1 MIDQEFLDQ
10 QVFGFSILRQFF
22 TLFLSLPSTCWTSEA
37 SKNRDLCCCCCNP
50 EAFSSISWLF
60 LYVSFC
66 FFLFLQNILY
76 LMNLGFNL
84 PKSPYGPFFWLFIIA
99 TLVLIIAVNVG
110 RYQNPLEEPI
120 GISSRLAPKNLE
132 STFLNFI
139 VLLLYGLSVASY
151 HLYWKKYVHSK
162 LPLICLNFLIKLY

>member
-1 MIDQEFLDQ
+1 
-10 QVFGFSILRQFF
+10 
-22 TLFLSLPSTCWTSEA
+22 
-37 SKNRDLCCCCCNP
+37 
-50 EAFSSISWLF
+50 
-60 LYVSFC
+60 
-66 FFLFLQNILY
+66 
-76 LMNLGFNL
+76 MNLGFNL

-151 HLYWKKYVHSK
+151 QLYWKKYVHSK
-162 LPLICLNFLIKLY
+162 LPLICLNFLIKLYQLQLTTKSTWGLPCMAYPICLPNNSTHDCNMHNCDQNCMESWQITSKRIHA